1 MKSESS
7 SGRSKQGAM
16 PPCAACKLLRRRC
29 ASDCVFSPHFPS
41 DQPQKF
47 AIVHKVF
54 GASNVSKML
63 QELPEHQRSD
73 AVSSMVY
80 EANARLRDPV
90 YGCVGAISTLQQQ
103 VNILRNQLAL
113 AEAEVVHLRMNDQFN
128 PSTSPTDAVTS
139 TSSKQGYF
147 PLDMMDQ
154 TDLADSL

>member
-7 SGRSKQGAM
+7 SSGQSKQGAA

-29 ASDCVFSPHFPS
+29 AGGCIFSPHFPS

-63 QELPEHQRSD
+63 QLPEHLRSD

-80 EANARLRDPV
+80 EGQRK
-90 YGCVGAISTLQQQ
+90 
-103 VNILRNQLAL
+103 LAL
-113 AEAEVVHLRMNDQFN
+113 AEAEVVQLRMNDQFN
-128 PSTSPTDAVTS
+128 PSTSLTDAVTS
-139 TSSKQGYF
+139 TSPRQGVLPVGHDGSK
-147 PLDMMDQ
+147 
-154 TDLADSL
+154 